1 MYDRFLLW
9 YQSWLWEISTTDHRG
24 ECFIEQFLTECRNE
38 IASVLHYFSVWS
50 VQNLELLCRPIRCK
64 TNANHDLVVRVF
76 PRFGKFG
83 CFFFEL
89 SLAQF
94 SFLLIG
100 RWYYFVFG
108 FTSHN
113 RKALWEIFWC
123 LVRLVRVSAT
133 SLLKFVLDKVLF
145 WSFAYLSLIFF
156 PFFRFYG
163 LRCSAVIIL
172 CSSSRLIGNRWLPKI
187 WFAARTYPRALWKVI
202 DQRDQTTVSQLR
214 RR

>member
-50 VQNLELLCRPIRCK
+50 VLNLELLCRPIRCK
-64 TNANHDLVVRVF
+64 TNANHDSVVCVF
-76 PRFGKFG
+76 PRFGQFG
-83 CFFFEL
+83 CFFFKL

-100 RWYYFVFG
+100 FGITLFLVLHRTIERRSGKYFGVLLDWWG
-108 FTSHN
+108 F
-113 RKALWEIFWC
+113 RPRAF
-123 LVRLVRVSAT
+123 
-133 SLLKFVLDKVLF
+133 LKFVLDKVLF

-156 PFFRFYG
+156 SFF
-163 LRCSAVIIL
+163 
-172 CSSSRLIGNRWLPKI
+172 
-187 WFAARTYPRALWKVI
+187 
-202 DQRDQTTVSQLR
+202 
-214 RR
+214 